1 METVMVAH
9 GADIATRGD
18 LEGSRLIRGTM
29 LGGAAAM
36 LLLAPAAYGW
46 QPASTIAKKKPEPL
60 AVLARDIERVESVR
74 EIKNLQRRYAQL
86 SQFGRWPDMAALFAE
101 TGTLNWGDEKISGRK
116 AVAAWLASR
125 SQGMDGVQPGS
136 LHTEIIDQPLIN
148 LSADGRSAK
157 VRWLG
162 LRFLGDGQGRARIE
176 GGLYENLYVLEGAR
190 WRIADLQYYP
200 QYEGDYASG
209 WANVGGKDLP
219 IIPAHFTID
228 ESGTPIPPVTG
239 AAPVTRATP
248 AALAARIARL
258 NDEDAIRNVQNA
270 YGYYVDRRMWTDA
283 IDLFASNGS
292 IRSGDGK
299 ASSGPQGIRRVLE
312 RMGPEGLADG
322 ELNERPIFD
331 LIVDVLPDGQEAV
344 ARGIEVGLLSGASM
358 KQGGW
363 EFSVFR
369 SRFVKQ
375 GGLWKLKTL
384 ERAPLIRAD
393 YPTGW
398 GKGGLLGAPRGVI
411 PAFIGPQPKGLAVGA
426 VDPQPR
432 AGTAPASASSDMAD
446 LRRRLA
452 RSAAYEGVENVSS
465 AYGFYIDD
473 FQWKEMAG
481 IFAKKGNK
489 QSPFA
494 GYYMGQ
500 DRIQGAVN
508 ATYGPPPATRASIS
522 FHWRTQPVIH
532 VSQDGRSA
540 NLRTRLFQPRTSK
553 NAAATPS
560 GFYMGG
566 LHGGMYPN
574 DQVVLENG
582 VWRLWS
588 LTIDE
593 HYFASPNW
601 RNGWAGAASS
611 AGDPPRPSPLL
622 TKYPPDVKISDLG
635 RREEGFRGGTGTT
648 ITWPGILPM
657 WFHYRNPISGRTPD
671 HYWPDCVPCEMLP
684 DARMTSHGYQ
694 QPPSG
699 PEIDGQE
706 LPPSP
711 AIATAR

>member
-1 METVMVAH
+1 MRMIRLRTAVGGAVAM
-9 GADIATRGD
+9 I
-18 LEGSRLIRGTM
+18 L
-29 LGGAAAM
+29 LGPAAQSQQAASGAAAGQSAS
-36 LLLAPAAYGW
+36 LA
-46 QPASTIAKKKPEPL
+46 
-60 AVLARDIERVESVR
+60 AVARDLERVESVR
-74 EIKNLQRRYAQL
+74 EVKNLQRRYAQL
-86 SQFGRWPDMAALFAE
+86 SQFGRWREMAELFADA
-101 TGTLNWGDEKISGRK
+101 GTLTWGEETASGRK
-116 AVAAWLASR
+116 AVAAWLA
-125 SQGMDGVQPGS
+125 GKAGGIDGVRPGT
-136 LHTEIIDQPLIN
+136 LHTEVIDQPLIN

-162 LRFLGDGQGRARIE
+162 LRFLGDGKGRARIE
-176 GGLYENLYVLEGAR
+176 GGLYENGYVLERGR
-190 WRIADLQYYP
+190 WRIADLHYFP
-200 QYEGDYASG
+200 QYEGDYATG

-228 ESGTPIPPVTG
+228 ESGTPIPPAVG
-239 AAPVTRATP
+239 DPPATRAT
-248 AALAARIARL
+248 AAQLAARIARL

-270 YGYYVDRRMWTDA
+270 YGYYVDRRMWSDA
-283 IDLFASNGS
+283 IDLFAADGS
-292 IRSGDGK
+292 IRSGNG
-299 ASSGPQGIRRVLE
+299 SVLRGPAGIRKALE
-312 RMGPEGLADG
+312 RMGPEGLTDG

-331 LIVDVLPDGQEAV
+331 LIVDVLPGGQEAV
-344 ARGIEVGLLSGASM
+344 ARGIEIGLLSGAAM

-375 GGLWKLKTL
+375 DGLWKLKAMEVT
-384 ERAPLIRAD
+384 PLVRAD

-398 GKGGLLGAPRGVI
+398 GKGGTLAQRGVI
-411 PAFIGPQPKGLAVGA
+411 PAFIGSQPQGLRVGPA
-426 VDPQPR
+426 GPAPR
-432 AGTAPASASSDMAD
+432 SGAASAGIATDLAD

-452 RSAAYEGVENVSS
+452 RSSAYEGVENVSS

-481 IFAKKGNK
+481 IFAKRGNK

-500 DRIQGAVN
+500 DRILGAVN

-532 VSQDGRSA
+532 VSHDGRSA

-553 NAAATPS
+553 NAAATPT

-574 DQVVLENG
+574 DQAVIENG

-593 HYFASPNW
+593 HYFASPRW
-601 RNGWAGAASS
+601 QTGWAGAEPS
-611 AGDPPRPSPLL
+611 AGKAPPPSPLL

-648 ITWPGILPM
+648 IAWPGILPM
-657 WFHYRNPISGRTPD
+657 WFHYRNPVSGRVPD
-671 HYWPDCVPCEMLP
+671 RYWPDCVPCEMLP
-684 DARMTSHGYQ
+684 EARMTAHGYQ

-699 PEIDGQE
+699 PEIDGVE
-706 LPPSP
+706 V
-711 AIATAR
+711 ARQAAAKPTPGAASAR

>member
-1 METVMVAH
+1 MIRRTV
-9 GADIATRGD
+9 
-18 LEGSRLIRGTM
+18 

-36 LLLAPAAYGW
+36 LLFAPVYGRQSAGAQTNGKPAMLA
-46 QPASTIAKKKPEPL
+46 T
-60 AVLARDIERVESVR
+60 LARNVERVESVR

-86 SQFGRWPDMAALFAE
+86 SQFGRWPEMAALFAE
-101 TGTLNWGDEKISGRK
+101 RGTLTLGDEKITGRK
-116 AVAAWLASR
+116 AVAAWLADR
-125 SQGMDGVQPGS
+125 SLGMDGVRPGS

-148 LSADGRSAK
+148 LSADGRTAK

-190 WRIADLQYYP
+190 WRIADLHYYP

-219 IIPAHFTID
+219 IIPAHFTLD
-228 ESGTPIPPVTG
+228 ESGTPIPPAIG
-239 AAPVTRATP
+239 KAPATRATP
-248 AALAARIARL
+248 AQLAERIARL

-283 IDLFASNGS
+283 VDLFAADGT
-292 IRSGDGK
+292 IRSSDGTEL
-299 ASSGPQGIRRVLE
+299 SGPSGIRKMLE
-312 RMGPEGLADG
+312 RMGPEGLTEG

-331 LIVDVLPDGQEAV
+331 LIVEVMPGGQEAV
-344 ARGIEVGLLSGASM
+344 ARGIEVGLLSGATM

-375 GGLWKLKTL
+375 GGLWKLKAL
-384 ERAPLIRAD
+384 EVAPLVRAD

-398 GKGGLLGAPRGVI
+398 GKGGTLGTRRGVV
-411 PAFIGPQPKGLAVGA
+411 PAFIGTQPQGLRVGA
-426 VDPQPR
+426 
-432 AGTAPASASSDMAD
+432 AGPAHRTATTPAPPASDLAD
-446 LRRRLA
+446 LSRRLA
-452 RSAAYEGVENVSS
+452 RSSAYEGVENVSS

-500 DRIQGAVN
+500 DRILGAVN
-508 ATYGPPPATRASIS
+508 ATYGPPPAIRASIS

-553 NAAATPS
+553 NAAATPA

-574 DQVVLENG
+574 DQAVLENG

-593 HYFASPNW
+593 HYFATPNW
-601 RNGWAGAASS
+601 RAGWAGAVSS
-611 AGDPPRPSPLL
+611 AGNPPPPSPLL

-657 WFHYRNPISGRTPD
+657 WFHYRNPVSGRIPD
-671 HYWPDCVPCEMLP
+671 RYWPDCVPCELLP
-684 DARMTSHGYQ
+684 EARMTAHGYQ

-699 PEIDGQE
+699 PEVDGVE
-706 LPPSP
+706 RAPSP
-711 AIATAR
+711 AAATMR